1 MDEKL
6 RRILEAGNS
15 APSGENCQPWRFALV
30 AEAIDV
36 HLRPERD
43 RSVYNWG
50 QRGSYLALG
59 ALVENLVIAA
69 SAEGMAA
76 RVSYFPNGG
85 NDTLVARVSL
95 THDAATA
102 PDPLASAIL
111 DRTTNRKP
119 YLKRALPP
127 GAKEA
132 LERAADEA
140 GGTRLVWCDDA
151 RGKERLGRVGSTN
164 EEVMLGNRA
173 LHEFFFEHVNWS
185 AEEDA
190 SKKIGFYIRTLELP
204 PPARMMFRL
213 MRSWQVMR
221 IFRAL
226 GFPRLIAAQNAKTN
240 AAAAAFG
247 ALVIDTTAP
256 LDFVRA
262 GRAAERLW
270 LAAAARSLALQPLT
284 GVLFFSLLLEEGDG
298 SVFTPKEQEAVRAAY
313 ATAQETFATQAGRI
327 AFMFRIGD
335 SEPPSARAAR
345 FPLEKALS
353 AA

>member
-15 APSGENCQPWRFALV
+15 APSGENCQPWRFALTG
-30 AEAIDV
+30 ETIDV

-59 ALVENLVIAA
+59 AVVENLSIAA
-69 SAEGMAA
+69 SVEGMAA
-76 RVSYFPNGG
+76 RVAYFPNGES
-85 NDTLVARVSL
+85 DTLVARVSL
-95 THDAATA
+95 RADAAIL
-102 PDPLASAIL
+102 PDPLASVIL
-111 DRTTNRKP
+111 ARTTNRKP
-119 YLKRALPP
+119 YLRRALPP

-132 LERAADEA
+132 LERAAEEA
-140 GGTRLVWCDDA
+140 GGARLVWCDDL

-173 LHEFFFEHVNWS
+173 LHDFFFEHVNWS

-190 SKKIGFYIRTLELP
+190 AKKVGFYIRTLELP

-213 MRSWQVMR
+213 MRSWQAMR

-226 GFPRLIAAQNAKTN
+226 GFPRLVAAQNAKTN

-247 ALVIDTTAP
+247 ALVIDTTSP
-256 LDFVRA
+256 LDFVRV

-284 GVLFFSLLLEEGDG
+284 GVLFFNLLLEEGDG
-298 SVFTPKEQEAVRAAY
+298 SIFSRKEKEVVRAAY
-313 ATAQETFATQAGRI
+313 AAAQETFGVRAGRI
-327 AFMFRIGD
+327 AFMFRIGE
-335 SEPPSARAAR
+335 SQPPSARAAR

-353 AA
+353 AT